1 METVFTDIFVDIE
14 HHVYDIAKPR
24 IKIELYNNI
33 YLYFYETNTTFRIV
47 DLVYDELYS
56 LGLT

>member
-1 METVFTDIFVDIE
+1 MKTVFTDIFVDTE
-14 HHVYDIAKPR
+14 HHVYDIAIPR

-33 YLYFYETNTTFRIV
+33 NLYLHEANTTFRIV

>member
-1 METVFTDIFVDIE
+1 METVFTDILVDTE

-56 LGLT
+56 